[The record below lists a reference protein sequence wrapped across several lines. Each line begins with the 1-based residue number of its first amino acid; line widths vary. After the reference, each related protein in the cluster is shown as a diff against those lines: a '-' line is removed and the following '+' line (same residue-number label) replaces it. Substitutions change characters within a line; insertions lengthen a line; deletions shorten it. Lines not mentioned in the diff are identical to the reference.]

1 MDPYLVIPKQ
11 DCQGQHLIL
20 NSPLLISPF
29 SPTPETWL
37 HIAPCSWGA
46 KLLILV
52 EEFLLPQFLLALR
65 EDLLFGSKW
74 ASGGPSKTWGGPGV
88 ALLPHVE
95 RVLHS

>member
-52 EEFLLPQFLLALR
+52 EGNTYQTLTCSEAPGDLVKNADSDFFGGGTCDSAFLR
-65 EDLLFGSKW
+65 S
-74 ASGGPSKTWGGPGV
+74 S
-88 ALLPHVE
+88 
-95 RVLHS
+95 